1 MNKSHAKNRSAAR
14 AAEAT
19 ALVPASGALVAM
31 PAPGANLDRA
41 DRVNFFHRLSREAGI
56 VAIRAAIAAGVEL
69 LEAKAEHAGGFQSW
83 VKSKCSFGLS
93 TAYKYMAVAEKTLTE
108 ARLPA
113 LLEGTDAD
121 RENAIEEAATS
132 TDSRTLTDLYEGLGI
147 VKRTPSKMGGS
158 RPGAGRPPLLPK
170 DPESGTVVPDGL
182 HRAAVAAW
190 GKIFRLMSA
199 FLAKKFDLAL
209 DWSETSIALDNAR
222 ALVASLEKHKKELEK
237 AR

>member
-1 MNKSHAKNRSAAR
+1 MNKSNVKNRSAAR
-14 AAEAT
+14 TAEAT

-69 LEAKAEHAGGFQSW
+69 LEAKAEHAGGFTNW
-83 VKSKCSFGLS
+83 VKSKCSFGIS
-93 TAYKYMAVAEKTLTE
+93 TAYNYMAVAEKTLTE

-147 VKRTPSKMGGS
+147 VKRTPSKMGGV
-158 RPGAGRPPLLPK
+158 RPGAGRPPLLP
-170 DPESGTVVPDGL
+170 EGGATPDGL
-182 HRAAVAAW
+182 HRAAAREW
-190 GKIFRLMSA
+190 GHIFRLMSG
-199 FLAKKFDLAL
+199 FLARKLDLAL
-209 DWSETSIALDNAR
+209 DLVETIIAIDNAR

-237 AR
+237 LEKAR